1 MRLACYAIVMSVLF
15 KIVLGLVVFWW
26 WFFVG
31 STDHCPRCGSY
42 LVETYGADGPLPFSR
57 RRTSCACGWHE

>member
-1 MRLACYAIVMSVLF
+1 MSVLF

-31 STDHCPRCGSY
+31 SRDHCPNCGSDLRVY
-42 LVETYGADGPLPFSR
+42 YDDDNTLLSSR
-57 RRTSCACGWHE
+57 LRRSCACGWHE

>member
-1 MRLACYAIVMSVLF
+1 MSVLF

-31 STDHCPRCGSY
+31 STDHCPRCGTSLRSY
-42 LVETYGADGPLPFSR
+42 TEYGGPWPHSTLR
-57 RRTSCACGWHE
+57 RSCACGWHE